1 MQQEAFEFCWQKLTL
16 WNASSSSNFSDKVRL
31 LCQTIRKNYIFDI
44 KDVFKSLF
52 WARNSIIRSK
62 LWSPQ
67 NLSIS
72 LKALPTFRCIF
83 SSREQ
88 IKIEC
93 FCLCFMSA
101 NGAME
106 REANINTG
114 WRYDDSPRWYF
125 LCFKWPKW
133 ITLLEGDV
141 DPLSV
146 KAISCCVHVLQKL
159 WWSRL

>member
-1 MQQEAFEFCWQKLTL
+1 MKIGKGGCIGRCSKKHSSFVDKNLRFEMLAAAATFPIKSDCYVKPFGKITFLT
-16 WNASSSSNFSDKVRL
+16 
-31 LCQTIRKNYIFDI
+31 
-44 KDVFKSLF
+44 
-52 WARNSIIRSK
+52 SK
-62 LWSPQ
+62 TF
-67 NLSIS
+67 